1 MLIFQYFSVSLL
13 VNFDSC
19 CASFINKGTSLNC
32 NDCAFLKDFMP
43 VIYTIPQ
50 ISHNSNIKKY
60 TGASTGFPGGS
71 ASKESACNVQC
82 LGLGRSAGEGNSDPL
97 QYYGLENPMD
107 CPQSDTT
114 E

>member
-19 CASFINKGTSLNC
+19 YASFMNKGTSLNC

-50 ISHNSNIKKY
+50 ISQIALNLILTSVCY
-60 TGASTGFPGGS
+60 
-71 ASKESACNVQC
+71 
-82 LGLGRSAGEGNSDPL
+82 
-97 QYYGLENPMD
+97 LEILF
-107 CPQSDTT
+107 
-114 E
+114 

>member
-19 CASFINKGTSLNC
+19 CASFMNKGTSLNC

-50 ISHNSNIKKY
+50 ISQIALNLILTSVCY
-60 TGASTGFPGGS
+60 
-71 ASKESACNVQC
+71 
-82 LGLGRSAGEGNSDPL
+82 
-97 QYYGLENPMD
+97 LEILF
-107 CPQSDTT
+107 
-114 E
+114 